1 MRIDGFTSSYT
12 LDRTPRP
19 GSAVTPFRE
28 VQREEETRRDVPATP
43 STTQGLESTPQ
54 QRRVQ
59 ASNASSDSLPARYQ
73 QDPVVQR
80 NGVSSRAQQAL
91 ASYAT
96 TASYSNERDST
107 EILGLDTYA

>member
-28 VQREEETRRDVPATP
+28 VQRDEEARRDVPTTP
-43 STTQGLESTPQ
+43 STTQGIESTPQ

-59 ASNASSDSLPARYQ
+59 ASNASSDSLPARS
-73 QDPVVQR
+73 QDVLVQR
-80 NGVSSRAQQAL
+80 NGVSNRAQQAL
-91 ASYAT
+91 ASYAS
-96 TASYSNERDST
+96 TASYSYDTDAT

>member
-28 VQREEETRRDVPATP
+28 IQREQETRRDIPATP
-43 STTQGLESTPQ
+43 STTQGIESTPQ

-59 ASNASSDSLPARYQ
+59 ASNASSDSLPARSQEVYT
-73 QDPVVQR
+73 QR
-80 NGVSSRAQQAL
+80 AGVSARAQQAL
-91 ASYAT
+91 ASYAS
-96 TASYSNERDST
+96 TASYSNETDAT

>member
-28 VQREEETRRDVPATP
+28 VQRDQEARRDVPATP
-43 STTQGLESTPQ
+43 STTQGIESTPQ

-59 ASNASSDSLPARYQ
+59 ATNASTDSLPARS
-73 QDPVVQR
+73 QDVQVQR
-80 NGVSSRAQQAL
+80 NGVSNRAQQAL
-91 ASYAT
+91 ASYAS
-96 TASYSNERDST
+96 TASYSYDTDAT

>member
-59 ASNASSDSLPARYQ
+59 ASNASSDSLPARS
-73 QDPVVQR
+73 QDVFVQR
-80 NGVSSRAQQAL
+80 EGVSNRAQQAL
-91 ASYAT
+91 ASYAS
-96 TASYSNERDST
+96 TASYSNERDAT

>member
-28 VQREEETRRDVPATP
+28 VQREEEIRRDVPATP

-59 ASNASSDSLPARYQ
+59 ASNASSDSLPARS
-73 QDPVVQR
+73 QDVFVQR
-80 NGVSSRAQQAL
+80 EGVSNRAQQAL
-91 ASYAT
+91 ASYAS
-96 TASYSNERDST
+96 TASYSNERDAT

>member
-28 VQREEETRRDVPATP
+28 VQREQEARRDVPATP
-43 STTQGLESTPQ
+43 STTQGIESTPQ

-59 ASNASSDSLPARYQ
+59 ATNASTDSQPARS
-73 QDPVVQR
+73 QDVLVQR
-80 NGVSSRAQQAL
+80 NGVSNRAQQAL
-91 ASYAT
+91 ASYAN
-96 TASYSNERDST
+96 TASYTYDTDAT

>member
-28 VQREEETRRDVPATP
+28 VQREEETRRETPATP

-59 ASNASSDSLPARYQ
+59 ASNASSDSLPARS
-73 QDPVVQR
+73 QDVFVQR
-80 NGVSSRAQQAL
+80 EGVSNRAQQAL
-91 ASYAT
+91 ASYAS
-96 TASYSNERDST
+96 TASYSYERDAT

>member
-28 VQREEETRRDVPATP
+28 VQREEETRRDIPATP
-43 STTQGLESTPQ
+43 STTQGIENTPQ

-59 ASNASSDSLPARYQ
+59 ASNASSDSLPARS
-73 QDPVVQR
+73 QDVFIQR
-80 NGVSSRAQQAL
+80 GVSNRAQQAL
-91 ASYAT
+91 ASYAS
-96 TASYSNERDST
+96 TASYSNEADAT
-107 EILGLDTYA
+107 EVLGLDTYA

>member
-28 VQREEETRRDVPATP
+28 VQREAETRRDVPASP
-43 STTQGLESTPQ
+43 STSQGIESTPQ

-59 ASNASSDSLPARYQ
+59 ASTASSDSLPARS
-73 QDPVVQR
+73 QDVLVQR
-80 NGVSSRAQQAL
+80 SGVSNRAQQAL
-91 ASYAT
+91 ASYAS
-96 TASYSNERDST
+96 TASYSNESDAS

>member
-12 LDRTPRP
+12 LDRTPLP
-19 GSAVTPFRE
+19 GSAVTPFRD
-28 VQREEETRRDVPATP
+28 VQRAQEIRQDVPATP
-43 STTQGLESTPQ
+43 STTQGIESTPQ

-59 ASNASSDSLPARYQ
+59 AANASTDSLPARS
-73 QDPVVQR
+73 QDVFVQR
-80 NGVSSRAQQAL
+80 QGVSNRAQQAL

-96 TASYSNERDST
+96 TASYSNEADST